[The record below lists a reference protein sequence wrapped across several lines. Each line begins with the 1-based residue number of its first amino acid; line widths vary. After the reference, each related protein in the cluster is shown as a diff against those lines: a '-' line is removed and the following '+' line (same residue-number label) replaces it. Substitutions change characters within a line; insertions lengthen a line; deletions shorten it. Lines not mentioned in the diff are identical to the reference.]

1 MEANKP
7 NFFSH
12 VFNFEDESRHDM
24 MNIAQYS
31 VLAVILVIL
40 LNKLLDTYMPPPD
53 ANKGTVMLA
62 VEIMLQV
69 IVMFLG
75 VLFLHR
81 IIEFIPTMSGVKYAP
96 LNVITVILPL
106 LVILL
111 NVNSSSGIG
120 QKVSMLWDS
129 VTGAAAP
136 KEKPTMKA
144 SQPGFNIPQFLP
156 QGMNTGNPMQQ
167 QQAPTPVREPD
178 FNTMFSSPNQPSSQ
192 EFEPMPANSVGGM
205 SMFN

>member
-1 MEANKP
+1 MDDKKT

-31 VLAVILVIL
+31 VLAVILVML
-40 LNKLLDTYMPPPD
+40 LNKALDVYMPPPNAD
-53 ANKGTVMLA
+53 KGAVMLS
-62 VEIMLQV
+62 VEILLQV

-81 IIEFIPTMSGVKYAP
+81 IIDFIPTLSGVKYAP

-106 LVILL
+106 LVIML

-120 QKVSMLWDS
+120 QKVAMLWDS
-129 VTGAAAP
+129 FTGAP
-136 KEKPTMKA
+136 KEKPSMKA
-144 SQPGFNIPQFLP
+144 SQPGFNPPQFLP
-156 QGMNTGNPMQQ
+156 QGNHSNPMQA
-167 QQAPTPVREPD
+167 APPVIHEPD
-178 FNTMFSSPNQPSSQ
+178 FNTMFSGPNQPSGQ
-192 EFEPMPANSVGGM
+192 DFEPMAANAGGV
-205 SMFN
+205 SIF

>member
-1 MEANKP
+1 MADKKP

-31 VLAVILVIL
+31 VLAVVLVIL
-40 LNKLLDTYMPPPD
+40 LNKALDMYMPPPD
-53 ANKGTVMLA
+53 AEKGTVMLSI
-62 VEIMLQV
+62 EIFLQV

-81 IIEFIPTMSGVKYAP
+81 IIDFIPTISGVKYAP

-106 LVILL
+106 LVIML

-120 QKVSMLWDS
+120 QKVSMLWGS
-129 VTGAAAP
+129 VTGAP
-136 KEKPTMKA
+136 KEKPAMKA
-144 SQPGFNIPQFLP
+144 SQPGFNPPQFLP
-156 QGMNTGNPMQQ
+156 HGVATTNPMA
-167 QQAPTPVREPD
+167 QQAPPPIREPD
-178 FNTMFSSPNQPSSQ
+178 FNTMFSQPNQPPSQ
-192 EFEPMPANSVGGM
+192 EFEPVAANMGM
-205 SMFN
+205 GSLF

>member
-1 MEANKP
+1 MDEHKP

-31 VLAVILVIL
+31 VMAVILVML
-40 LNKLLDTYMPPPD
+40 LNKVLDTYMPPPD
-53 ANKGTVMLA
+53 ADKGTIMLS
-62 VEIMLQV
+62 VEIILQV

-75 VLFLHR
+75 VLFMHR

-111 NVNSSSGIG
+111 NVNSNSGIG
-120 QKVSMLWDS
+120 QKVAMLWES
-129 VTGAAAP
+129 VAGSKP
-136 KEKPTMKA
+136 KEKPAMKA
-144 SQPGFNIPQFLP
+144 TQPGFNPPQFLP
-156 QGMNTGNPMQQ
+156 QGVNTGNPMQRQ
-167 QQAPTPVREPD
+167 EAPPPIREPD
-178 FNTMFSSPNQPSSQ
+178 FNTMFSSPNQPSGQ
-192 EFEPMPANSVGGM
+192 EFEPMAANAGIGSI
-205 SMFN
+205 F

>member
-1 MEANKP
+1 MDDKKP

-31 VLAVILVIL
+31 VLAVVFVML
-40 LNKLLDTYMPPPD
+40 LNKALDVYMPPPNAD
-53 ANKGTVMLA
+53 KGAVMLS

-75 VLFLHR
+75 ILFLHR
-81 IIEFIPTMSGVKYAP
+81 IIDFIPTISGVKYAP

-111 NVNSSSGIG
+111 NVHSNSGIG
-120 QKVSMLWDS
+120 QKVTMLWDS
-129 VTGAAAP
+129 FTGAP
-136 KEKPTMKA
+136 KEKPAMKA
-144 SQPGFNIPQFLP
+144 SQPGFNPPQFLP
-156 QGMNTGNPMQQ
+156 QGVNTGNPMQG
-167 QQAPTPVREPD
+167 QAPAPPAIREPD
-178 FNTMFSSPNQPSSQ
+178 FNSMFSSPNQPSSQ
-192 EFEPMPANSVGGM
+192 DFEPVAANMGGV
-205 SMFN
+205 SMF